1 MEKITREQILQFG
14 KISATPVF
22 LLHKNKVE
30 FLNEEAEVLHLT
42 IEALILFPWG
52 KDVVLEWP
60 IELVKDG
67 QEQFYKLYARH
78 IFFDADEYEDEGWLI
93 QAVPSDNQTE
103 LQEIS
108 RISKA
113 RKIMFDMSSGIDRI
127 ETDHDIY
134 DFILDSCSKAVEYS
148 EMCSLMKIDNG
159 LAHVVAKRG
168 YSDSVYQMYIEKDKT
183 FIGLETKG
191 RFDHSIM
198 INNLE
203 KYYTFYNRDR
213 FADERGFSLKS
224 TLATPI
230 HVNGE
235 LFAILCFDS
244 IEKNA
249 FSEVDEELLD
259 LIKADIEAILTNH
272 SMHREIMRLSI
283 TDNLTGLYNRCYLQ
297 EYMRKHYDQE
307 FYIGML
313 DMNDLKGIND
323 NHGHASGDTML
334 KAMAAE
340 LTNAFPGR
348 NVFFRIGGDEFL
360 GVLFDMESE
369 EIEIAIKKLRENL
382 KERPY
387 ELEDGEKRSLSF
399 SFGFALHHSND
410 YFHNVMKIADNFM
423 YKEKKSIKKRHDSE

>member
-1 MEKITREQILQFG
+1 MEIITREQILQFG
-14 KISATPVF
+14 KMSAVPVF
-22 LLHKNKVE
+22 LLQKNVVE
-30 FLNEEAEVLHLT
+30 PLNEQAEAIPLTVETLDSLLKGKENVSDLSVEVSDN
-42 IEALILFPWG
+42 G
-52 KDVVLEWP
+52 S
-60 IELVKDG
+60 
-67 QEQFYKLYARH
+67 EQFYKLYARH
-78 IFFDADEYEDEGWLI
+78 ILCDGSDGWLI
-93 QAVPSDNQTE
+93 QTILSDNQVK

-113 RKIMFDMSSGIDRI
+113 RKIMFDMSSKIDMI

-134 DFILDSCSKAVEYS
+134 DFILDNCSKAVEYS

-168 YSDSVYQMYIEKDKT
+168 YSDSIYQMYIEKDKT
-183 FIGLETKG
+183 FIGLETNGKI
-191 RFDHSIM
+191 DHSIK

-203 KYYTFYNRDR
+203 KYYTFYNRDVQ
-213 FADERGFSLKS
+213 AEERGFSLRS

-244 IEKNA
+244 IEENA
-249 FSEVDEELLD
+249 FSEVDEELLE

-272 SMHREIMRLSI
+272 AMHREIVRLSI

-297 EYMRKHYDQE
+297 EYMRRHFDQD
-307 FYIGML
+307 FYIGMF

-334 KAMAAE
+334 KAMAVE

-360 GVLFDMESE
+360 CVLFDIGPE
-369 EIEIAIKKLRENL
+369 EIKRAINKLRKNL
-382 KERPY
+382 NDRPY
-387 ELEDGEKRSLSF
+387 VLEDGEKRRLSF
-399 SFGFALHHSND
+399 SSGFALHQAND
-410 YFHNVMKIADNFM
+410 YFHDIMKIADSYM
-423 YKEKKSIKKRHDSE
+423 YEEKKSIKEQYDKEGSHC